1 MKRYKL
7 LKDLPTFKAG
17 DMFYIS
23 QHGALIYDD
32 GNFGVMAYAR
42 STLEKFPNI
51 LTEWFEE
58 VQELADNV
66 HWKPKSGD
74 TYWVLYSDGEIDRSC
89 WDNDFTDFE
98 RYKMGNVYR
107 TKGECKQARN
117 RRLAEI
123 RLRRTS
129 NFKPDFENC
138 ESGWAVYYSHLMH
151 TLRCNNTLR
160 YDSGEIVHY
169 ETEEDALKS
178 IKENQED
185 WLIYF
190 GVEEEK

>member
-1 MKRYKL
+1 MKRYRL
-7 LKDLPTFKAG
+7 LQDLPTFKAE

-66 HWKPKSGD
+66 HWNPKSGD
-74 TYWVLYSDGEIDRSC
+74 AYWVLYSDGEIDRSC

-98 RYKMGNVYR
+98 RYRMGNVYR
-107 TKGECKQARN
+107 TKEECKQARN

-129 NFKPDFENC
+129 NFKPDFENGEGGYEVTYDYMDKKLTC
-138 ESGWAVYYSHLMH
+138 LESFW
-151 TLRCNNTLR
+151 N
-160 YDSGEIVHY
+160 DSGEPVRY
-169 ETEEDALKS
+169 ATREDAKKS
-178 IKENQED
+178 IKENRED
-185 WLIYF
+185 WLTYF
-190 GVEEEK
+190 GIEDKN